1 MPKKILVV
9 EDNLDTRELI
19 HLHLSIEGFTV
30 VIAADGREGLYMAG
44 AERPDLVISD
54 VNMPEVSG
62 LEMIRQLRAQP
73 ELKNTPILVLTALGK
88 EEMDQG
94 IRAGADRAMNKPVHL
109 DALVDEVREMLARSE
124 RSRSEE

>member
-19 HLHLSIEGFTV
+19 HLHLSMEGFTV
-30 VIAADGREGLYMAG
+30 VIAANGREGLYMAT
-44 AERPDLVISD
+44 AERPDVIISD
-54 VNMPEVSG
+54 INMPEVSG
-62 LEMIRQLRAQP
+62 LDMIRQLREEP
-73 ELKNTPILVLTALGK
+73 ELHDTPVLVLTALGR

-109 DALVDEVREMLARSE
+109 DSLVDEVRELLAKAKKS
-124 RSRSEE
+124 SPEE

>member
-30 VIAADGREGLYMAG
+30 VIAADGREGLYMAS
-44 AERPDLVISD
+44 AERPDLIISD

-62 LEMIRQLRAQP
+62 LEMIRQLRSQP
-73 ELKNTPILVLTALGK
+73 ELQNTPILVLTALGP
-88 EEMDQG
+88 EEMDLG

-109 DALVDEVREMLARSE
+109 DALVDEVRELLARSKKVP
-124 RSRSEE
+124 SEE